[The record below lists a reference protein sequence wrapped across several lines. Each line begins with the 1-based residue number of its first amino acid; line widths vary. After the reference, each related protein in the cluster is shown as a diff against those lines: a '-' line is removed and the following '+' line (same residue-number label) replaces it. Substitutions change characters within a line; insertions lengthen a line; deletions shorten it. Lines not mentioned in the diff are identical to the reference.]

1 MIRLKF
7 DSNHDILQGT
17 IALPASKS
25 ISNRAL
31 LLHALCPAKQTEG
44 ESGSV
49 KEEIRNLAL
58 CDDTRV
64 MQKALEQASALLSD
78 KESEKEGS
86 DSLSFVKKEN
96 KALNINVEGAGTAM
110 RFLTAYFACQ
120 KGVDVV
126 LTGNG
131 RMQQRPI
138 ALLVDALRTLG
149 ADITYLKGE
158 GCPPLLIRGKKLRGD
173 RLTID
178 GSVSS
183 QYVSALMM
191 IAPHVSPEADA
202 DVPFR
207 LSLLGKIAS
216 RPYIKMTQALM
227 SHYGIEAQWDGDD
240 TLLIPRGS
248 YRARPLTV
256 EGDWSAASYWLAMKA
271 LAQKFHIPCNIEL
284 QGLSESSIQGDSICA
299 ELLDAQKIAQGE
311 IDIDCSNCPD
321 LIQTLA
327 VTYFL
332 LDVPF
337 RIRGAESLRIK
348 ETDRIEALI
357 AELRKLGCEL
367 KTESR
372 LQNGHEEQIL
382 VWDGTRNDADEKSA
396 CISTYGDHRMAMSF
410 APAVLRFGQIDI
422 EHPEVVSK
430 SYPSFWEDLAQ
441 IGIQIRP
448 LGNAPRVSSEGRKL

>member
-1 MIRLKF
+1 M
-7 DSNHDILQGT
+7 
-17 IALPASKS
+17 PASKS

-44 ESGSV
+44 KCGNA

-64 MQKALEQASALLSD
+64 MQKALEQAPALLSN

-120 KGVDVV
+120 EGFNVV
-126 LTGNG
+126 LTGNE

-138 ALLVDALRTLG
+138 ALLVDALRSLG

-158 GCPPLLIRGKKLRGD
+158 GCPPLLIRGKKLQGD

-191 IAPHVSPEADA
+191 IAPYVSPEADA

-227 SHYGIEAQWDGDD
+227 AHYGIEAQWDRDD
-240 TLLIPRGS
+240 TLLIQRGS
-248 YRARPLTV
+248 YRARPMMV
-256 EGDWSAASYWLAMKA
+256 EGDWSSASYWLAMKA
-271 LAQKFHIPCNIEL
+271 LAQKFHISCHIEL
-284 QGLSESSIQGDSICA
+284 QGLSERSIQGDSICA

-311 IDIDCSNCPD
+311 INIDCSDCPD

-332 LDVPF
+332 HDVPF
-337 RIRGAESLRIK
+337 RIHGAESLRIK

-372 LQNGHEEQIL
+372 LKNGHEEQIL
-382 VWDGTRNDADEKSA
+382 VWDGTRNEADGKSA

-430 SYPSFWEDLAQ
+430 SYPSFWEDLTQ

-448 LGNAPRVSSEGRKL
+448 LGSAPRASSEERKI

>member
-25 ISNRAL
+25 ISNKAL
-31 LLHALCPAKQTEG
+31 LLHALCSAEKTEG
-44 ESGSV
+44 ESGNA

-96 KALNINVEGAGTAM
+96 KALNINVEGTGTAM

-120 KGVDVV
+120 EGFNVV
-126 LTGNG
+126 LTGNE

-138 ALLVDALRTLG
+138 ALLVDALRSLG

-158 GCPPLLIRGKKLRGD
+158 GCPPLLIRGKKLQGD

-191 IAPHVSPEADA
+191 IAPYVSPEADA

-227 SHYGIEAQWDGDD
+227 AHYGIEARWEGND
-240 TLLIPRGS
+240 TLLIQRGN
-248 YRARPLTV
+248 YRARPMMV

-271 LAQKFHIPCNIEL
+271 LAQEFHIPCYIEL

-311 IDIDCSNCPD
+311 IDIDCSDCPD

-332 LDVPF
+332 LGVPF
-337 RIRGAESLRIK
+337 CIRGAESLRIK

-367 KTESR
+367 QTESQ
-372 LQNGHEEQIL
+372 LQNGHEEQTL
-382 VWDGTRNDADEKSA
+382 VWDGTRNEADGKSA
-396 CISTYGDHRMAMSF
+396 RISTYGDHRMAMSF

-430 SYPSFWEDLAQ
+430 SYPSFWEDLAR
-441 IGIQIRP
+441 IGIQIQP
-448 LGNAPRVSSEGRKL
+448 PRKRAQSIV

>member
-1 MIRLKF
+1 M
-7 DSNHDILQGT
+7 
-17 IALPASKS
+17 PASKS

-31 LLHALCPAKQTEG
+31 LLHALCPAKQTEEKCG
-44 ESGSV
+44 NA

-64 MQKALEQASALLSD
+64 MQKALEQASVLLSN

-86 DSLSFVKKEN
+86 DSFPLVEKEN

-120 KGVDVV
+120 EGFNVV
-126 LTGNG
+126 LTGNE

-138 ALLVDALRTLG
+138 ALLVDALRSLG

-158 GCPPLLIRGKKLRGD
+158 GCPPLLIRGKKLQGD

-191 IAPHVSPEADA
+191 IAPYVSPEADA

-227 SHYGIEAQWDGDD
+227 AHYGIEARWEGND
-240 TLLIPRGS
+240 TLLIQRGN
-248 YRARPLTV
+248 YQAHLLTV
-256 EGDWSAASYWLAMKA
+256 EGDWSSASYWLAMKA
-271 LAQKFHIPCNIEL
+271 LAQKFHIPCYIEL
-284 QGLSESSIQGDSICA
+284 QGLSAKSIQGDSICS
-299 ELLDAQKIAQGE
+299 ELLSPQRIAQGDIE
-311 IDIDCSNCPD
+311 IDCSDCPD

-337 RIRGAESLRIK
+337 RIHGAESLRIK
-348 ETDRIEALI
+348 ETDRIEALVT
-357 AELRKLGCEL
+357 EMKKLGCVL
-367 KTESR
+367 KAESR
-372 LQNGHEEQIL
+372 LQNGHEEQAL
-382 VWDGTRNDADEKSA
+382 VWDGTRNEADGKSA

-430 SYPSFWEDLAQ
+430 SYPSFWENLAR

-448 LGNAPRVSSEGRKL
+448 LGSAPRASSEERKL